1 MSRKISKV
9 IVENFQS
16 HEYTEVDF
24 GDFNGIVGPSDNGKT
39 ALIRAII
46 WVLYNNPSGTSYIRK
61 GENKCQVTI
70 LFDDGASIVKTRTAK
85 IHSYDLSE
93 PGKEP
98 IHLEAFGVGPVD
110 EVVAF
115 HRMGF
120 VDLFGEKQTLNVCE
134 QLDAPFFLGE
144 SPATKALIIGRLGNT
159 EVIDKAI
166 KNNAADLREVKAQ
179 IKVYKGQLKDVKSEL
194 KELKTLDKMGKAVE
208 IAKIKLD
215 KIKMLEA
222 RTENILQI
230 SRKIKDKME
239 QVNRLE
245 KFVGADEE
253 MNKVINTL
261 DELIEKERKLA
272 NIKEINR
279 KIKQGE
285 RRIEELSSASNIDV
299 TEVISIIDSLD
310 SCIEKSR
317 NLLSIKRVNNN
328 MKSLEKDLDNIKS
341 LAGKDVDAN
350 IALEKIEE
358 ALNLVRV
365 KTSILNVK
373 NKYDACVARKDKGEI
388 IIRNLDNSYN
398 KAIKE
403 YKDTLKQSQ
412 KCPMCMSQLSDDKLE
427 GIEHFI

>member
-16 HEYTEVDF
+16 HEYTEVNF

-46 WVLYNNPSGTSYIRK
+46 WALYNNPSGNSYVRK

-70 LFDDGASIVKTRTAK
+70 LFNDGASIVKTRTPK
-85 IHSYDLSE
+85 VHSYDLYE
-93 PGKEP
+93 PGTEP
-98 IHLEAFGVGPVD
+98 MHLEAFGVGPVD

-120 VDLFGEKQTLNVCE
+120 VDLFGEKQTLNICE
-134 QLDAPFFLGE
+134 QLDSPFFLGE

-179 IKVYKGQLKDVKSEL
+179 IKVYKGQLKEVKSEL
-194 KELKTLDKMGKAVE
+194 KELKSLDKMGKAIEV
-208 IAKIKLD
+208 AKVKLD
-215 KIKMLEA
+215 KIKMIEA
-222 RTENILQI
+222 KNENIMQI

-239 QVNRLE
+239 QVKKLE

-253 MNKVINTL
+253 MNNVIITL

-285 RRIEELSSASNIDV
+285 KRIEELSVVSNIDIN
-299 TEVISIIDSLD
+299 EVISIIDSLD
-310 SCIEKSR
+310 KCIEKSK
-317 NLLSIKRVNNN
+317 NLLTIKRTANS
-328 MKSLEKDLDNIKS
+328 MKSLEKDLENIKS
-341 LAGKDVDAN
+341 LAGKDKDAN
-350 IALEKIEE
+350 VALEKIEE

-373 NKYDACVARKDKGEI
+373 SKYDNCMARKAKGEVI
-388 IIRNLDNSYN
+388 IKNLDNSYN
-398 KAIKE
+398 KSIKE
-403 YKDTLKQSQ
+403 YKDALRESQ
-412 KCPMCMSQLSDDKLE
+412 KCPICMAQLSEDKLE